1 MQLDTD
7 DTYVVTLD
15 GKQRD
20 WYYSR
25 EARFRVITDY
35 ILPFSVLREI
45 AKQDSEREH
54 YYERRIH
61 TWYYWIPAW
70 KQFILIID
78 TNTHGGLAQIIRC
91 DNFKSLHDYH
101 FDGEAILIYE
111 RKGWEP

>member
-45 AKQDSEREH
+45 AK
-54 YYERRIH
+54 
-61 TWYYWIPAW
+61 
-70 KQFILIID
+70 
-78 TNTHGGLAQIIRC
+78 
-91 DNFKSLHDYH
+91 
-101 FDGEAILIYE
+101 
-111 RKGWEP
+111 